1 MSKFKFKKH
10 IIDTTLPDGAYAQTA
25 LADIDNDGN
34 LEFIVGRQY
43 GDIYYYKYRTPEKW
57 DRYLLGKDS
66 PSDVGAAVM
75 DVDGDGWLDF
85 VTGGAWYKN
94 PGEKGGMFER
104 IVFDPVLRKVHDVVL
119 ADVDGDGALE
129 VITMS
134 DKNDL
139 RWYKIPQNPYDRWS
153 YTYIGEA
160 VHSGVAAG
168 DITGNGNVDI
178 VRTNAWF
185 ENVRGDGTEWIE
197 HPLPFPPQAKEHIT
211 HSFMINATYSKVC
224 DMNGDGYNDIVMV
237 ENEIRG
243 GKLFWLENIKGDGSE
258 WVRHDIALPG
268 KAIRGP
274 YHSLWVGDIDSDGD
288 FDIVSCEMEAI
299 RGEMPPRYYIWENM
313 DGKGLKWKEHVI
325 LDANLGG
332 HTAVVGDVTGN
343 GRMDIISKPWVASDK
358 NAVGGK
364 TFVVFLE
371 NISDC

>member
-197 HPLPFPPQAKEHIT
+197 HPLPFPRKQRT
-211 HSFMINATYSKVC
+211 HNTFI
-224 DMNGDGYNDIVMV
+224 
-237 ENEIRG
+237 
-243 GKLFWLENIKGDGSE
+243 
-258 WVRHDIALPG
+258 HD
-268 KAIRGP
+268 
-274 YHSLWVGDIDSDGD
+274 
-288 FDIVSCEMEAI
+288 
-299 RGEMPPRYYIWENM
+299 
-313 DGKGLKWKEHVI
+313 
-325 LDANLGG
+325 
-332 HTAVVGDVTGN
+332 
-343 GRMDIISKPWVASDK
+343 
-358 NAVGGK
+358 
-364 TFVVFLE
+364 
-371 NISDC
+371 